1 MNGKNLYMKWSSLIF
16 LFVMLIFAA
25 CKKEDNNVFN
35 ESPDQRINEALQKY
49 ESALTGSPS
58 GWNATIKTGSGGI
71 YHFHFRFNTSNR
83 VFMYADI
90 NLETAS
96 TERESSYRLKALQT
110 PALVFDTYSYL
121 HMLADPDASVNG
133 GNFGQGLSS
142 DFEFSLDSLAADS
155 IKLTGR
161 VNGTKLTLIRS
172 TQQDFN
178 AWQNGAWAGALAF
191 ENINKIQNYFKRITI
206 GGIVYEIRA
215 DLVAR
220 TITLTWV
227 DGTGTLREFTTSYNY
242 SATGVAFVT
251 PFNTGSQIV
260 TGLEIVNWDGANFLL
275 NVKVNGVAT
284 TVAGATQ
291 PLKVDLGAPRR
302 WWQYAISN
310 GGVYWISINGFHVNG
325 VDDAFGIKTLK
336 TDTSQYYYL
345 IYWPRPV
352 AGQSFD
358 VLAPAFLI
366 PSQNALDLIYGIA
379 QAPNFLSNGRVVF
392 NYLGDVVGPYPTTGP
407 AALTKAQLLIPQGY
421 YFVQTG
427 PTSYDMVSAS
437 DAKAWITWIL

>member
-1 MNGKNLYMKWSSLIF
+1 MNGKNFSMKWSSIIF

-96 TERESSYRLKALQT
+96 TARESSYRLKALQT

-161 VNGTKLTLIRS
+161 VNGTKLTLIRA

-178 AWQNGAWAGALAF
+178 AWQNGGWARALAF

-206 GGIVYEIRA
+206 GGTVYEIRA

-220 TITLTWV
+220 TITLTWI
-227 DGTGTLREFTTSYNY
+227 DGTGTLRAFTTSYNY

-260 TGLEIVNWDGANFLL
+260 TGLEIVSWDGANFLL

-291 PLKVDLGAPRR
+291 PLKVDLGAPLR
-302 WWQYAISN
+302 WWQDAINN
-310 GGVYWISINGFHVNG
+310 GGVYWISIDGFHVNG

-336 TDTSQYYYL
+336 TDTSHYYYL

-352 AGQSFD
+352 TGQSFD

-379 QAPNFLSNGRVVF
+379 QAPNFLANGRVVF

-407 AALTKAQLLIPQGY
+407 AALTKAQLFIPQGY

-437 DAKAWITWIL
+437 DAKAWISWIR